1 MRVFMI
7 FFLSFGFSL
16 ASMNL
21 DSSKRLVAKIGKD
34 SINRISI
41 ENDRIAQVFG
51 DAETFELQT
60 EEGTG
65 QIFLKPTQ
73 ENGTKPLSITLITEN
88 GITQDLKLIPFFDTA
103 SSLVLRGSVSQKTH
117 TVPDSIKE
125 NSTIAFQEKLI
136 QAMKILI
143 TGYAPQLE
151 EFSPERSAPLDFT
164 LSFRGCFQ
172 VGAFKGYKFR
182 LENKTDS
189 FVTLSEK
196 NFFRQGD
203 KAISFEK
210 KSLKAKQSTF
220 LYVVA

>member
-1 MRVFMI
+1 MKVFII
-7 FFLSFGFSL
+7 FSLSFVFSL

-88 GITQDLKLIPFFDTA
+88 GVTQDLKLIPSFSTA
-103 SSLVLRGSVSQKTH
+103 SSLVLKGSVSQKASI
-117 TVPDSIKE
+117 VSDSFKE
-125 NSTIAFQEKLI
+125 NNSIAFQENLI

-143 TGYAPQLE
+143 TGYAPKLDE
-151 EFSPERSAPLDFT
+151 SSPERSAPSDFT
-164 LSFRGCFQ
+164 LSFIGWFQ

-182 LENKTDS
+182 VENKTDS
-189 FVTLSEK
+189 FIEVSEK
-196 NFFRQGD
+196 DFFRQGD